1 MTISHPPFDRLADLA
16 EGLLDAA
23 DRAAVERHVSSCSR
37 CGDDVAWLIN
47 TIGLMRSDE
56 SESAPEHVI
65 NRTVRLFD
73 MYTASEPRSTG
84 LMERLVAIL
93 RFDSAHAVPAFGLRV
108 GADEASRQ
116 FLFDAQPYELE
127 LRTRPMPG
135 GWSVAGQL
143 LGPAETVD
151 YGEVELIGDDARV
164 QAPLSELLE
173 FSLPAVPSGTYRL
186 ELRFDD
192 ERAIE
197 IPSLELGA

>member
-65 NRTVRLFD
+65 NRAVRLFD
-73 MYTASEPRSTG
+73 MYTASEPQSTG

>member
-23 DRAAVERHVSSCSR
+23 DRPAVERHISTCTR
-37 CGDDVAWLIN
+37 CADDVAWLTH
-47 TIGLMRSDE
+47 TIGLMRSDD

-65 NRTVRLFD
+65 NRAIRLFNVH
-73 MYTASEPRSTG
+73 TASAPRSTSI
-84 LMERLVAIL
+84 MERLVGII
-93 RFDSAHAVPAFGLRV
+93 RFDSAHAAPAFGLRV

-116 FLFDAQPYELE
+116 MLFEAQPYELE
-127 LRTRPMPG
+127 LRTRPLGG

-151 YGEVELIGDDARV
+151 YGEVELIGDQARV
-164 QAPLSELLE
+164 QAPLSQLLE
-173 FSLPAVPSGTYRL
+173 FNLPAVPSGTYRL
-186 ELRFDD
+186 EFRFDD

-197 IPSLELGA
+197 IPSLELGT